1 VFAVGRGD
9 FALVDRG
16 LPDEHSA
23 RNTNDTPACAYDR
36 RYEPRTLGPAS
47 QTSHLR
53 ACKRFAAWLRR
64 SPDTATP
71 VDVKHF
77 QLHLMEIGTSIC
89 TQNQTMARVKF
100 LLRVTLR
107 RPDLVA
113 EIFSLSEPVRIPLV
127 LSKKEIKRI
136 LVMAPSLKARVMLSL
151 AYGCGMRASEVVRLK
166 VGDIVPEAR
175 LRHDDSA
182 QEIIW
187 NVQAKGRK
195 RNVML
200 PSDILVQLRA

>member
-1 VFAVGRGD
+1 
-9 FALVDRG
+9 
-16 LPDEHSA
+16 
-23 RNTNDTPACAYDR
+23 
-36 RYEPRTLGPAS
+36 
-47 QTSHLR
+47 
-53 ACKRFAAWLRR
+53 
-64 SPDTATP
+64 
-71 VDVKHF
+71 
-77 QLHLMEIGTSIC
+77 MEIGTSIC
-89 TQNQTMARVKF
+89 TQNQTMAGVKF

-107 RPDLVA
+107 RPDLV
-113 EIFSLSEPVRIPLV
+113 IQVFSLSEPVRIPLV
-127 LSKKEIKRI
+127 LSEKEIKRI

-187 NVQAKGRK
+187 IVQAKGRE